1 MDKIFKLGP
10 SPHIRSGETVDKI
23 MRDVIIALI
32 PALIAAI
39 YFFGV
44 KALMVTIVSIVA
56 AVITEGVC
64 QKIMKSEIAIFDG
77 SAVITGI
84 LFAFVVT
91 PTLPLWMAAI
101 GSSVSILLGKMVFGG
116 LGHNIFNPAL
126 IGRAFVMASWPA
138 AMTTWMNTD
147 GSAGATV
154 LGVLKMEGY
163 NSVVKMFDGKGDM
176 YLQLFLGNRGGSL
189 GETSVIALLIG
200 GAYLLYK
207 GHITLYTPVAYVAT
221 VFITSLV
228 AGQDPLF
235 HILAGGLFLGAIF
248 MATDMVTTPYTSFG
262 KIIFG
267 VGAGLLVVWIRM
279 KGGYPEGV
287 CYSIL
292 IMNSLT
298 PLINR
303 YTRPKVFGEV
313 KNNG

>member
-10 SPHIRSGETVDKI
+10 SPHIRSGESVNSI
-23 MRDVIIALI
+23 MRDVIIAMI
-32 PALIAAI
+32 PAIIAAI
-39 YFFGV
+39 YFFRV
-44 KALMVTIVSIVA
+44 KGAMVIVVSVVA
-56 AVITEGVC
+56 AVLTEALC
-64 QKIMKSEIAIFDG
+64 QKAMKSEIEIKDG

-91 PTLPLWMAAI
+91 PTLPLWMTAI
-101 GSSVSILLGKMVFGG
+101 GSSISILLGKIVFGG

-147 GSAGATV
+147 GTAGPTV

-163 NSVVKMFDGKGDM
+163 NSVLKMFEGKTDM
-176 YLQLFLGNRGGSL
+176 YLQLFVGNRGGSL

-207 GHITLYTPVAYVAT
+207 GHITLHTPVAYVVT
-221 VFITSLV
+221 VFITSMA

-248 MATDMVTTPYTSFG
+248 MATDMVTTPYTTKG
-262 KIIFG
+262 KILFG
-267 VGAGLLVVWIRM
+267 IGAGLLVVWIRM

>member
-10 SPHIRSGETVDKI
+10 SPHIRSGETVNNI
-23 MRDVIIALI
+23 MRDVIFALI
-32 PALIAAI
+32 PSLIAAI

-44 KALMVTIVSIVA
+44 KALMVITVSIIA
-56 AVITEGVC
+56 AVITEGIC
-64 QKIMKSEIAIFDG
+64 QKMMKSEIEIFDG

-101 GSSVSILLGKMVFGG
+101 GSSISILLGKMVFGG

-207 GHITLYTPVAYVAT
+207 GHITLHTPVAYVAT
-221 VFITSLV
+221 VFITALA

>member
-10 SPHIRSGETVDKI
+10 SPHIRSGETVNNI
-23 MRDVIIALI
+23 MRDVIFALI
-32 PALIAAI
+32 PSLIAAI

-44 KALMVTIVSIVA
+44 KALMVITVSIIA

-64 QKIMKSEIAIFDG
+64 QKMMKMELEILDG

-207 GHITLYTPVAYVAT
+207 GHITLHTPVAYVAT
-221 VFITSLV
+221 VFITALAV
-228 AGQDPLF
+228 GQDPLF